1 MPPRISIFRLFL
13 LSAGLLLMR
22 DSIYAQTETTQL
34 GQRVVLQLA
43 NGDRVTG
50 ELIWRADG
58 KLRFRSSILGDFTIS
73 ETDAAIL
80 ELAGETE
87 LNRGAKDVD
96 GVSTKTAAEPTKK
109 PPVASS
115 VAPET
120 ASKKNVQPAPRT
132 APETAKIPPL
142 KPWKGKLEFGYAQ
155 QSGLKDTL
163 SYNLRGEAEKQ
174 IDQHT
179 LKTTGRIL
187 YSEQNQR
194 PSADRTDSN
203 FRWRYQISKRTFS
216 QAQTTYLR
224 DDITQIHANF
234 EQNVGLGYR
243 IIDLK
248 RHALNIGAGV
258 TGQYRDWD
266 AGTNGFAPYG
276 EVFEDYTFKI
286 NDRIMLVQ
294 DVVVQ
299 YSPEDRAFNIP
310 ANGRPAPVNPDLQNY
325 KVRFNSTLQGKV
337 TERISVNLRFEYELD
352 NAIQLQGARKNQR
365 ITSSIGYA
373 F

>member
-1 MPPRISIFRLFL
+1 MPPRIPLYRIVLAAACLIFSTAFT
-13 LSAGLLLMR
+13 S
-22 DSIYAQTETTQL
+22 AQTEPNQI
-34 GQRVVLQLA
+34 GQRVELQLA
-43 NGDRVTG
+43 NGDRLTG

-58 KLRFRSSILGDFTIS
+58 KLRFRSPILGDLTIA

-80 ELAGETE
+80 ETTDRNDNPANPNTVTSPLAKTVS
-87 LNRGAKDVD
+87 LPAKK
-96 GVSTKTAAEPTKK
+96 STTAPAITPTTTST
-109 PPVASS
+109 PAVASVPS
-115 VAPET
+115 
-120 ASKKNVQPAPRT
+120 ASPANT
-132 APETAKIPPL
+132 KIPPI
-142 KPWKGKLEFGYAQ
+142 KPWKGKLEYGYVQ

-163 SYNLRGEAEKQ
+163 SYNLRGEAEKP
-174 IDQHT
+174 IGKHT
-179 LKTTGRIL
+179 LKATGRIL
-187 YSEQNQR
+187 YAEQNKR

-203 FRWRYQISKRTFS
+203 FRWRYQISKRTFA

-248 RHALNIGAGV
+248 RHAVNVGAGI

-266 AGTNGFAPYG
+266 AGTSGFAPYG
-276 EVFEDYTFKI
+276 EIFEDYTFKI
-286 NDRIMLVQ
+286 NDRITLNQ
-294 DVVVQ
+294 DIVVQ
-299 YSPEDRAFNIP
+299 YSPADRAFNIP
-310 ANGRPAPVNPDLQNY
+310 ATGRPAPVNPNTENY
-325 KVRFNSTLQGKV
+325 KIRFNGSLQGKV

>member
-1 MPPRISIFRLFL
+1 MLPRIPLYRLVLATACLIFSIALTH
-13 LSAGLLLMR
+13 
-22 DSIYAQTETTQL
+22 AQAEASEP
-34 GQRVVLQLA
+34 GQRVELQLA
-43 NGDRVTG
+43 NGDRLTG
-50 ELIWRADG
+50 ELIWRVDG
-58 KLRFRSSILGDFTIS
+58 KIRFRSPILGDLTLA

-80 ELAGETE
+80 EITDRNDTPPSPNAVTGTPE
-87 LNRGAKDVD
+87 
-96 GVSTKTAAEPTKK
+96 KTAPLPEKKSPT
-109 PPVASS
+109 
-115 VAPET
+115 APAITRTT
-120 ASKKNVQPAPRT
+120 ASTPAVTSVPSANPANT
-132 APETAKIPPL
+132 KIPPI
-142 KPWKGKLEFGYAQ
+142 KPWKGKLEYGYAQ
-155 QSGLKDTL
+155 QTGLKDTL

-174 IDQHT
+174 INQHS

-187 YSEQNQR
+187 YAEQNKR

-248 RHALNIGAGV
+248 RHAVNVGAGI

-266 AGTNGFAPYG
+266 AGTSGFAPYG
-276 EVFEDYTFKI
+276 EIFEDYSFKI
-286 NDRIMLVQ
+286 NDRITLTQ
-294 DVVVQ
+294 DIVVQ
-299 YSPEDRAFNIP
+299 YSPADRAFNIP
-310 ANGRPAPVNPDLQNY
+310 ANGRPAAVNPDAENY
-325 KVRFNSTLQGKV
+325 KVRFNASLQGKV

-352 NAIQLQGARKNQR
+352 NAIQLQGGRKNER